1 MNNYLETAAGDE
13 AFPLY
18 AVKYLLC
25 AFAHSLLFKPSCQ
38 NSCWEKSWSLQIEIA
53 LPVGRKRILEGP
65 PLILLHIVRRHFCI
79 PASCCGDWIGNTCK
93 YSACVRHAEVFLQC
107 GSSSPWFFLF
117 WLWATVCSLICRLC
131 GFVPQTRAQLIFK
144 ELSTSDWETPCV
156 TAMRPS
162 SEMPFAYFL
171 ALFLLLHLPQAL
183 SSHLENGGNEA
194 FFMWGYTRDT
204 RVGRRMV
211 WDLTGWVKNGCA

>member
-1 MNNYLETAAGDE
+1 MNNYLGRAAGDE
-13 AFPLY
+13 AFPFY
-18 AVKYLLC
+18 AVKYLWC

-79 PASCCGDWIGNTCK
+79 PASCYGDWIGNTCK
-93 YSACVRHAEVFLQC
+93 YSACVRHAEVLLQC
-107 GSSSPWFFLF
+107 GSSSFWLFLF

-144 ELSTSDWETPCV
+144 ELVYKWLRNTLCDGHET
-156 TAMRPS
+156 
-162 SEMPFAYFL
+162 
-171 ALFLLLHLPQAL
+171 
-183 SSHLENGGNEA
+183 
-194 FFMWGYTRDT
+194 
-204 RVGRRMV
+204 
-211 WDLTGWVKNGCA
+211 